1 MIRGHRLIDTVER
14 KETLLVPDLESKT
27 FMGRL
32 IELEQL
38 RLEEGPL
45 KAAIILLTHP

>member
-1 MIRGHRLIDTVER
+1 MAVCLR
-14 KETLLVPDLESKT
+14 ETRTVPDLESKT
-27 FMGRL
+27 FVGRL

-45 KAAIILLTHP
+45 KGAIILPTHP